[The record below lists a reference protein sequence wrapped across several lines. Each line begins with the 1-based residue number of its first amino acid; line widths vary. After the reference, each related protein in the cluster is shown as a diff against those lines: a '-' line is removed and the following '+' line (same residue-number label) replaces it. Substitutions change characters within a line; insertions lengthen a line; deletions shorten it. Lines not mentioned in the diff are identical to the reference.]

1 MKLLLDT
8 NLVVEIGK
16 GSFLQVV
23 YDSFPGAELFVLEA
37 SLDEME
43 YIGGNAAHR
52 ARNMVRRLISE
63 GKLLVIDSEGYVDDL
78 LVEYNKDY
86 IVATIDKELLGRLPG
101 KKATLRSGTLQIVA

>member
-16 GSFLQVV
+16 GSFLQVI

-52 ARNMVRRLISE
+52 ARNMVRKLLE
-63 GKLLVIDSEGYVDDL
+63 DGKLVMLESEGYVDDL
-78 LVEYNKDY
+78 LVEYNKEY
-86 IVATIDKELLGRLPG
+86 IVATIDKELLGRLQG
-101 KKATLRSGTLQIVA
+101 KKVTLRSGKLQIVA

>member
-37 SLDEME
+37 EFGRDEC
-43 YIGGNAAHR
+43 IGWERCA
-52 ARNMVRRLISE
+52 
-63 GKLLVIDSEGYVDDL
+63 
-78 LVEYNKDY
+78 
-86 IVATIDKELLGRLPG
+86 PG
-101 KKATLRSGTLQIVA
+101 T